1 MKAPWERHIWIA
13 VVAGAAVS
21 GVLFAFNF
29 AMNPDHH
36 PALSNVLFTAQYPGW
51 IAAAFLL
58 PGSFESANTANFI
71 AIAVPVNAALYATLI
86 FAALRLQAR
95 PRAM

>member
-1 MKAPWERHIWIA
+1 MKAPWKSHFWIA
-13 VVAGAAVS
+13 AVAGPAVS
-21 GVLFAFNF
+21 GVLFALNF

-58 PGSFESANTANFI
+58 PGSFESTNTANFI
-71 AIAVPVNAALYATLI
+71 GIAAPVNAALYATVI
-86 FAALRLQAR
+86 FALLRLRALR
-95 PRAM
+95 